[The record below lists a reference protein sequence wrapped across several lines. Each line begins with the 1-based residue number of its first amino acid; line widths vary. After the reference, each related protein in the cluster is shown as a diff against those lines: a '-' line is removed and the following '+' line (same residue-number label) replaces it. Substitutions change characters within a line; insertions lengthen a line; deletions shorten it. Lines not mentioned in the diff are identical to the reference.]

1 MSLLRGFL
9 MRAFGRPEGLLGRLG
24 GLLMAHGNRDCAAW
38 VVDQLAIDST
48 DAVLEVG
55 FGPGVGI
62 ALAAAAAS
70 AGRVAG
76 IDPSP
81 VMLAQAKAR
90 NEEPLRSRRIDLHLG
105 SVEALPFADNSFD
118 RAFAVNSMQVWPDA
132 DRGLREMRRVLRRGG
147 RIALGFTPAS
157 GQTREGLPA
166 KLVAT
171 GFAYPKL
178 ADTDAFFCAL
188 ATKP

>member
-1 MSLLRGFL
+1 MAMLRGLL
-9 MRAFGRPEGLLGRLG
+9 MRAFGRPKGLLGRLG
-24 GLLMAHGNRDCAAW
+24 GVLMARGNRDCAAW
-38 VVDQLAIDST
+38 VTDLLAIERR

-62 ALAAAAAS
+62 SLAAAS

-81 VMLAQAKAR
+81 EMLAQSQAR
-90 NEEPLRSRRIDLHLG
+90 NADAIRSGRVDLRLG

-118 RAFAVNSMQVWPDA
+118 KAFAVNSLQVWPDPLA
-132 DRGLREMRRVLRRGG
+132 GLREIRRVLRRGG
-147 RIALGFTPAS
+147 RIALGFTPPS
-157 GQTREGLPA
+157 GQPKDGLTQTLKA
-166 KLVAT
+166 A

-178 ADTDAFFCAL
+178 AETDAFFCAL
-188 ATKP
+188 ATRP